1 MTIQELIKLNNS
13 EKFLIRKSILELAR
27 TGMPRSNS
35 IDDDIRHNNQ
45 NNKNSYET
53 VNLWDYVTTL
63 GAQLSR
69 PAYDP
74 YREII
79 NLDTTIGRSSSY
91 KINLTIPLLIYEN
104 MSFSNDVLEVI
115 HRTLNR
121 LAEEGN
127 ILGFI
132 SENEI
137 KNVTS
142 NKRKYPWFKKIS
154 SNITDNQLK
163 SYKIDYPQGI
173 VLEYGHHNSIELL
186 KNLRKEF
193 EYPILVDI
201 SKIFPK
207 YINEILDIGV
217 DGIIVDT
224 EKVKKLN
231 ETYKNKHAIA
241 VIHDAR
247 NALNE
252 YSKKVNKKNR
262 FNSYK
267 EYNNNNNYYD
277 IESRHE
283 TSDVALVI
291 AGDVNTTGKI
301 IKSVALGANLIGYST
316 SMLIAYA
323 EFFSDNISE
332 IDFITDRVYRHMIA
346 TKEEI
351 KGIPAALGYS
361 NFHNITS
368 SDLRTS
374 SIEASL
380 QGDILLEG
388 VEKTYYQIING
399 ILDEYIQENGIQI
412 SLEER
417 KEILKSLMR
426 H

>member
-1 MTIQELIKLNNS
+1 MNNS

-27 TGMPRSNS
+27 TGMPRTTS

-45 NNKNSYET
+45 NKNKYET

-74 YREII
+74 YRETI
-79 NLDTTIGRSSSY
+79 NLDTTIGRNSSY
-91 KINLTIPLLIYEN
+91 NVNLTIPLLIYEN
-104 MSFSNDVLEVI
+104 MLFSNDVLEAV

-127 ILGFI
+127 VLGFV
-132 SENEI
+132 SESEI
-137 KNVTS
+137 KNTTAD
-142 NKRKYPWFKKIS
+142 KRKYPWFKKIS
-154 SNITDNQLK
+154 CNTTAANQLK
-163 SYKIDYPQGI
+163 SYQIDSPQGI
-173 VLEYGHHNSIELL
+173 VLEYEDHNSIKLL

-193 EYPILVDI
+193 GYPILVDI
-201 SKIFPK
+201 SNIFPN
-207 YINEILDIGV
+207 YINEILDTGI

-224 EKVKKLN
+224 EKVKKQN
-231 ETYKNKHAIA
+231 EIYKTKHAIA
-241 VIHDAR
+241 VIRDTR

-252 YSKKVNKKNR
+252 YSKIVNKKNR
-262 FNSYK
+262 SNLYQDC
-267 EYNNNNNYYD
+267 NNNNDDD
-277 IESRHE
+277 IKSYHGSAEV
-283 TSDVALVI
+283 TLVI

-301 IKSVALGANLIGYST
+301 IKSVALGADIIGYST
-316 SMLIAYA
+316 SMLIAYS
-323 EFFSDNISE
+323 EIFSDRLFE
-332 IDFITDRVYRHMIA
+332 IDFVTERVYSHMIA

-361 NFHNITS
+361 NFHNLTP

-388 VEKTYYQIING
+388 VDKTYYQIIDG
-399 ILDEYIQENGIQI
+399 LFDEYIKENRIQI

-417 KEILKSLMR
+417 KEILKSLVR

>member
-1 MTIQELIKLNNS
+1 MNNS

-27 TGMPRSNS
+27 TGIPRSNS

-45 NNKNSYET
+45 NKISYDT
-53 VNLWDYVTTL
+53 VNLWDYVTAL

-74 YREII
+74 YRETI
-79 NLDTTIGRSSSY
+79 NLDTTIGRSPSY
-91 KINLTIPLLIYEN
+91 KVNLTMPLLIYEN
-104 MSFSNDVLEVI
+104 MLFSNDVLEAI
-115 HRTLNR
+115 HRTLNI

-127 ILGFI
+127 LLGFV
-132 SENEI
+132 SEEEI
-137 KNVTS
+137 KNTTA

-154 SNITDNQLK
+154 STTTANQLK
-163 SYKIDYPQGI
+163 SYQIDSPQGI
-173 VLEYGHHNSIELL
+173 VLEYGDHSSIKLL

-193 EYPILVDI
+193 KYPILVDI
-201 SKIFPK
+201 SNIFPN
-207 YINEILDIGV
+207 YINEILDTGI

-224 EKVKKLN
+224 EKVKKQN
-231 ETYKNKHAIA
+231 EIYKTKHAIA
-241 VIHDAR
+241 VIHDTR

-252 YSKKVNKKNR
+252 YTKIVNKKNR
-262 FNSYK
+262 SNLHQDC
-267 EYNNNNNYYD
+267 NNNNKNKKSCYGSA
-277 IESRHE
+277 EV
-283 TSDVALVI
+283 TLVI

-301 IKSVALGANLIGYST
+301 IKSVALGADIIGYST
-316 SMLIAYA
+316 SMLIAYS
-323 EFFSDNISE
+323 EIFSDRLFD
-332 IDFITDRVYRHMIA
+332 IDFVTERVYRHMIA

-361 NFHNITS
+361 NFHNLTP

-388 VEKTYYQIING
+388 VDKTYYQIIDG
-399 ILDEYIQENGIQI
+399 ILDEYIEENKIHL

-417 KEILKSLMR
+417 KEVIKSLVR

>member
-1 MTIQELIKLNNS
+1 
-13 EKFLIRKSILELAR
+13 LELAR
-27 TGMPRSNS
+27 TGMPRSSS

-45 NNKNSYET
+45 NQNSYEMI
-53 VNLWDYVTTL
+53 NLWDYVTTL

-74 YREII
+74 YRETI
-79 NLDTTIGRSSSY
+79 NLDTTIGRNSSY
-91 KINLTIPLLIYEN
+91 NVNLTIPLLIYEN
-104 MSFSNDVLEVI
+104 MLFSNDVLEAV

-127 ILGFI
+127 VLGFV
-132 SENEI
+132 SESEI
-137 KNVTS
+137 KNTTAD
-142 NKRKYPWFKKIS
+142 KRKYPWFKKIS
-154 SNITDNQLK
+154 CNTTAANQLK
-163 SYKIDYPQGI
+163 SYQIDSPQGI
-173 VLEYGHHNSIELL
+173 VLEYEDHNSIKLL

-201 SKIFPK
+201 SNIFPN
-207 YINEILDIGV
+207 YINEILDTGI

-224 EKVKKLN
+224 EKVKKQN
-231 ETYKNKHAIA
+231 EIYKTKHAIA
-241 VIHDAR
+241 VIRDTR

-252 YSKKVNKKNR
+252 YSKIVNKKNR
-262 FNSYK
+262 SNLYQDC
-267 EYNNNNNYYD
+267 NNNNDDD
-277 IESRHE
+277 IKSYHGSAEV
-283 TSDVALVI
+283 TLVI

-301 IKSVALGANLIGYST
+301 IKSVALGADIIGYST
-316 SMLIAYA
+316 SMLIAYS
-323 EFFSDNISE
+323 EIFSDRLFE
-332 IDFITDRVYRHMIA
+332 IDFVTERVYSHMIA

-361 NFHNITS
+361 NFHNLTP

-388 VEKTYYQIING
+388 VDKTYYQIIDGLFN
-399 ILDEYIQENGIQI
+399 EYIKENRIQI

-417 KEILKSLMR
+417 KEILKSLVR

>member
-1 MTIQELIKLNNS
+1 MNNS

-27 TGMPRSNS
+27 TGMPRSTS

-45 NNKNSYET
+45 NKNSYET
-53 VNLWDYVTTL
+53 VNLWDYVTAL

-74 YREII
+74 YREAI

-91 KINLTIPLLIYEN
+91 KVNLTIPLLIYEN
-104 MSFSNDVLEVI
+104 MLFSNDVLEAVN
-115 HRTLNR
+115 RTLNR

-127 ILGFI
+127 VLGFV

-137 KNVTS
+137 KNTTA

-154 SNITDNQLK
+154 SNTTANQLK
-163 SYKIDYPQGI
+163 SYQIDSPQGI
-173 VLEYGHHNSIELL
+173 VLEYGDHNSIELL

-201 SKIFPK
+201 SNIFPN
-207 YINEILDIGV
+207 YINEILDTGI

-224 EKVKKLN
+224 EKVKKRN
-231 ETYKNKHAIA
+231 EIYKTKHAIA
-241 VIHDAR
+241 VIHDTR
-247 NALNE
+247 NALNK
-252 YSKKVNKKNR
+252 YSKMVNKKNGS
-262 FNSYK
+262 NSHQDC
-267 EYNNNNNYYD
+267 NNNN
-277 IESRHE
+277 IESCYITPE
-283 TSDVALVI
+283 VTLVI

-301 IKSVALGANLIGYST
+301 IKSVALGADIIGYST
-316 SMLIAYA
+316 SMLIAYS
-323 EFFSDNISE
+323 EMLFSNRIFE
-332 IDFITDRVYRHMIA
+332 IDFVTERVYRHMIA

-361 NFHNITS
+361 NFHNLTP

-388 VEKTYYQIING
+388 VDKTYYQIIDG
-399 ILDEYIQENGIQI
+399 ILDEYIEENRIQI

-417 KEILKSLMR
+417 KKILESLVR

>member
-1 MTIQELIKLNNS
+1 LNNS

-27 TGMPRSNS
+27 TGLPRLNS

-45 NNKNSYET
+45 NKNNYET
-53 VNLWDYVTTL
+53 VNLWDYVTVL

-79 NLDTTIGRSSSY
+79 NLNTTIGISSSN

-127 ILGFI
+127 VLGFI

-137 KNVTS
+137 KNIS
-142 NKRKYPWFKKIS
+142 IDNKRKYPWFKKIS
-154 SNITDNQLK
+154 SNITANQLK
-163 SYKIDYPQGI
+163 SYHIDSPQGI
-173 VLEYGHHNSIELL
+173 VLEYRDYNSIELL
-186 KNLRKEF
+186 KNLRKKF

-201 SKIFPK
+201 SRIFPN

-217 DGIIVDT
+217 DGIIIDT

-231 ETYKNKHAIA
+231 EIYKNKHAIA

-247 NALNE
+247 HALNE
-252 YSKKVNKKNR
+252 YSKKINTKNS
-262 FNSYK
+262 FNLFLDD
-267 EYNNNNNYYD
+267 NNNNNGYD
-277 IESRHE
+277 KDSYHG
-283 TSDVALVI
+283 TSNATLVI

-301 IKSVALGANLIGYST
+301 IKSVSLGADIIGYST
-316 SMLIAYA
+316 TMLIAHS
-323 EFFSDNISE
+323 EIFSDTVSE
-332 IDFITDRVYRHMIA
+332 TDFIVERVYRHMIA

-361 NFHNITS
+361 HFHNLTS

-374 SIEASL
+374 SIDASL
-380 QGDILLEG
+380 QGDILFEG
-388 VEKTYYQIING
+388 VEKTYYEIINE
-399 ILDEYIQENGIQI
+399 IVDEYIQENRIQI

-417 KEILKSLMR
+417 KQILKSLMR

>member
-1 MTIQELIKLNNS
+1 MNNS

-45 NNKNSYET
+45 NKISYDT
-53 VNLWDYVTTL
+53 VNLWDYVTAL

-74 YREII
+74 YRETI
-79 NLDTTIGRSSSY
+79 NLDTTIGRSPSY
-91 KINLTIPLLIYEN
+91 KVNLTMPLLIYEN
-104 MSFSNDVLEVI
+104 MLFSNDVLEAI
-115 HRTLNR
+115 HRTLNI

-127 ILGFI
+127 LLGFV
-132 SENEI
+132 SEEEI
-137 KNVTS
+137 KNTTA

-154 SNITDNQLK
+154 SNTTANQLK
-163 SYKIDYPQGI
+163 SYQIDSPQGI
-173 VLEYGHHNSIELL
+173 VLEYGDHSSIKLL

-193 EYPILVDI
+193 KYPILVDI
-201 SKIFPK
+201 SNIFPN
-207 YINEILDIGV
+207 YINEILDTGI

-224 EKVKKLN
+224 EKVKKQN
-231 ETYKNKHAIA
+231 EIYKTKHAIA
-241 VIHDAR
+241 VIHDTR

-252 YSKKVNKKNR
+252 YTKIVNKKNR
-262 FNSYK
+262 SNLHQDC
-267 EYNNNNNYYD
+267 NNNNNKKSCHGSA
-277 IESRHE
+277 EV
-283 TSDVALVI
+283 TLVI

-301 IKSVALGANLIGYST
+301 IKSVALGADIIGYST
-316 SMLIAYA
+316 SMLIAYS
-323 EFFSDNISE
+323 EIFSDRLFD
-332 IDFITDRVYRHMIA
+332 IDFVTERVYRHMIA

-361 NFHNITS
+361 NFHNLTP

-388 VEKTYYQIING
+388 VDKTYYQIIDE
-399 ILDEYIQENGIQI
+399 ILDEYIEENRIQI

-417 KEILKSLMR
+417 KEVIKSLVR

>member
-1 MTIQELIKLNNS
+1 LNNS

-45 NNKNSYET
+45 NKISYET
-53 VNLWDYVTTL
+53 VNLWDYVTAL

-74 YREII
+74 YRETI
-79 NLDTTIGRSSSY
+79 NLDTTIGRSSFY
-91 KINLTIPLLIYEN
+91 KVNLTIPLLIYEN
-104 MSFSNDVLEVI
+104 MLFSDDVLEAV

-127 ILGFI
+127 VLGFV
-132 SENEI
+132 SEEEI
-137 KNVTS
+137 KNTTAS
-142 NKRKYPWFKKIS
+142 QRKYPWFKKFS
-154 SNITDNQLK
+154 SNTTANQLK
-163 SYKIDYPQGI
+163 SYQIDSPQGI
-173 VLEYGHHNSIELL
+173 VLEFGDHNSIKLL

-193 EYPILVDI
+193 KYPILVDI
-201 SKIFPK
+201 SNIFPT
-207 YINEILDIGV
+207 YINEILDTGI

-224 EKVKKLN
+224 EKVKKQN
-231 ETYKNKHAIA
+231 EIYKNKHAIA
-241 VIHDAR
+241 VIHDTR

-252 YSKKVNKKNR
+252 YSKIVNKKNR
-262 FNSYK
+262 SNLHRDC
-267 EYNNNNNYYD
+267 NNNNNNNKKSYHGSA
-277 IESRHE
+277 EV
-283 TSDVALVI
+283 TLVI

-301 IKSVALGANLIGYST
+301 IKSVALGADIIGYST
-316 SMLIAYA
+316 SMLIAYS
-323 EFFSDNISE
+323 EIFSDRLFE
-332 IDFITDRVYRHMIA
+332 IDFVTERVYRHMIA

-361 NFHNITS
+361 NFHNLTP

-388 VEKTYYQIING
+388 VDKTYYQIIDG
-399 ILDEYIQENGIQI
+399 ILDEYIDENRIQLN
-412 SLEER
+412 LEER
-417 KEILKSLMR
+417 KEVIKSLVR

>member
-1 MTIQELIKLNNS
+1 MNNS

-27 TGMPRSNS
+27 TGMPRSTS

-45 NNKNSYET
+45 NKNSYET
-53 VNLWDYVTTL
+53 VNLWDYVTAL

-74 YREII
+74 YREAI

-91 KINLTIPLLIYEN
+91 KVNLTIPLLIYEN
-104 MSFSNDVLEVI
+104 VLFSNGVLEAV

-127 ILGFI
+127 ILGFV
-132 SENEI
+132 SEDEI
-137 KNVTS
+137 KNTTA

-154 SNITDNQLK
+154 SNTTANQLK
-163 SYKIDYPQGI
+163 SYQIDSPQGI
-173 VLEYGHHNSIELL
+173 VLEYGDHNSIELL

-201 SKIFPK
+201 SNIFPN
-207 YINEILDIGV
+207 YINEILDTGI

-224 EKVKKLN
+224 EKVKKRN
-231 ETYKNKHAIA
+231 EIYKTKHAIA
-241 VIHDAR
+241 VIHDTR

-252 YSKKVNKKNR
+252 YSKMVNKKNGS
-262 FNSYK
+262 NLHQDC
-267 EYNNNNNYYD
+267 NNNN
-277 IESRHE
+277 IENCHITPE
-283 TSDVALVI
+283 VTLVI

-301 IKSVALGANLIGYST
+301 IKSVALGADIIGYST
-316 SMLIAYA
+316 SMLIAYS
-323 EFFSDNISE
+323 EIFSDRLFE
-332 IDFITDRVYRHMIA
+332 IDFVTERVYRHMIA

-361 NFHNITS
+361 NFHNLTP

-388 VEKTYYQIING
+388 VDKTYYQIIDG
-399 ILDEYIQENGIQI
+399 ILDEYIEENRIQI

-417 KEILKSLMR
+417 KKILESLVR
-426 H
+426 N

>member
-1 MTIQELIKLNNS
+1 MNNS

-45 NNKNSYET
+45 NKISHET
-53 VNLWDYVTTL
+53 VNLWDYVTAL

-74 YREII
+74 YREKI
-79 NLDTTIGRSSSY
+79 NLDTTIGRNSSY
-91 KINLTIPLLIYEN
+91 KVNLTIPLLIYEN
-104 MSFSNDVLEVI
+104 MLFSNDVLEAI
-115 HRTLNR
+115 HRTLNI

-127 ILGFI
+127 LLGFV
-132 SENEI
+132 SEEEI
-137 KNVTS
+137 KNTTV

-154 SNITDNQLK
+154 SNTTANQPK
-163 SYKIDYPQGI
+163 SCQIDSPQGL
-173 VLEYGHHNSIELL
+173 VLEYGDDNSIELL

-193 EYPILVDI
+193 KYPILVDI
-201 SKIFPK
+201 SNIFPY
-207 YINEILDIGV
+207 YINEILDTGI
-217 DGIIVDT
+217 DGIIIDT
-224 EKVKKLN
+224 EKVKKQN
-231 ETYKNKHAIA
+231 EIYKTKHAIA
-241 VIHDAR
+241 VIHDTR

-252 YSKKVNKKNR
+252 YSKIVNKKNR
-262 FNSYK
+262 SNLYQDC
-267 EYNNNNNYYD
+267 NNNNKKSYNGSA
-277 IESRHE
+277 EV
-283 TSDVALVI
+283 TLVI

-301 IKSVALGANLIGYST
+301 IKSVALGADIIGYST
-316 SMLIAYA
+316 SMLIAYS
-323 EFFSDNISE
+323 EIFSDRLFD
-332 IDFITDRVYRHMIA
+332 IDFVTERVYRHMIA

-361 NFHNITS
+361 NFHNLTP

-388 VEKTYYQIING
+388 VGKTYYQIIDE
-399 ILDEYIQENGIQI
+399 ILDEYIEENRIQL

-417 KEILKSLMR
+417 KEVIKSLVR

>member
-1 MTIQELIKLNNS
+1 
-13 EKFLIRKSILELAR
+13 LELAR
-27 TGMPRSNS
+27 TGMPRSTS

-45 NNKNSYET
+45 NKNSYET
-53 VNLWDYVTTL
+53 VNLWDYVTAL

-74 YREII
+74 YREAI

-91 KINLTIPLLIYEN
+91 KVNLTIPLLIYEN
-104 MSFSNDVLEVI
+104 MLFSNDVLEAI

-127 ILGFI
+127 VLGFV
-132 SENEI
+132 SEDEI
-137 KNVTS
+137 KNITA

-154 SNITDNQLK
+154 SNTTANQLK
-163 SYKIDYPQGI
+163 SYQIDSPQGI
-173 VLEYGHHNSIELL
+173 ILEFVDHNSIELL

-193 EYPILVDI
+193 EYLILVDI
-201 SKIFPK
+201 SNIFPN
-207 YINEILDIGV
+207 YINEILDTGI

-224 EKVKKLN
+224 EKVKKGN
-231 ETYKNKHAIA
+231 EIYKTKHAIA
-241 VIHDAR
+241 VIHDTR

-252 YSKKVNKKNR
+252 YSKMVNKKNGS
-262 FNSYK
+262 NSHQDC
-267 EYNNNNNYYD
+267 NNNNN
-277 IESRHE
+277 IESYHITPE
-283 TSDVALVI
+283 VTLVI

-301 IKSVALGANLIGYST
+301 IKSVALGADIIGYST
-316 SMLIAYA
+316 SMLIAYS
-323 EFFSDNISE
+323 EMIFSNRLFE
-332 IDFITDRVYRHMIA
+332 IDFVTERVYRHMIA

-361 NFHNITS
+361 NFHNLTP

-380 QGDILLEG
+380 QGNILLEG
-388 VEKTYYQIING
+388 VDKTYYQIIDG
-399 ILDEYIQENGIQI
+399 ILDEYIEENRIQI

-417 KEILKSLMR
+417 KKILESLVR

>member
-1 MTIQELIKLNNS
+1 MNNS

-27 TGMPRSNS
+27 TGMPRSTS

-45 NNKNSYET
+45 NKNSYET
-53 VNLWDYVTTL
+53 VNLWDYVTAL

-74 YREII
+74 YREAI
-79 NLDTTIGRSSSY
+79 NLDTTIGRNSSY
-91 KINLTIPLLIYEN
+91 NVNLTIPLLIYEN
-104 MSFSNDVLEVI
+104 MLFSNEVLEAV

-127 ILGFI
+127 VLGFV
-132 SENEI
+132 SEDEI
-137 KNVTS
+137 KNTTA

-154 SNITDNQLK
+154 SNTTAK
-163 SYKIDYPQGI
+163 SCQIDSSQGI
-173 VLEYGHHNSIELL
+173 VLEYEDHNSIKLL

-201 SKIFPK
+201 SNIFPNC
-207 YINEILDIGV
+207 INEILDTGV

-224 EKVKKLN
+224 EKVKKRN
-231 ETYKNKHAIA
+231 EIYKSKHAIA
-241 VIHDAR
+241 VIHDTR

-252 YSKKVNKKNR
+252 YSKMVNKKNGS
-262 FNSYK
+262 NLHQDC
-267 EYNNNNNYYD
+267 NNNNNN
-277 IESRHE
+277 IENCHITPE
-283 TSDVALVI
+283 VTLVI

-301 IKSVALGANLIGYST
+301 IKSVALGADIIGYST

-323 EFFSDNISE
+323 EMIFSNRIFE
-332 IDFITDRVYRHMIA
+332 IDFVTERVYRHMIA

-361 NFHNITS
+361 NFHNLTP

-388 VEKTYYQIING
+388 VDKTYYEIIDG
-399 ILDEYIQENGIQI
+399 ILDEYIEENRIQI
-412 SLEER
+412 NLEER
-417 KEILKSLMR
+417 KKILESLVR
-426 H
+426 N

>member
-1 MTIQELIKLNNS
+1 MNNS

-27 TGMPRSNS
+27 TGMPRSSS

-45 NNKNSYET
+45 NQNSYEMI
-53 VNLWDYVTTL
+53 NLWDYVTTL

-74 YREII
+74 YRETI
-79 NLDTTIGRSSSY
+79 NLDTTIGRNSSY
-91 KINLTIPLLIYEN
+91 NVNLTIPLLIYEN
-104 MSFSNDVLEVI
+104 MLFSNDVLEAV

-127 ILGFI
+127 VLGFV
-132 SENEI
+132 SESEI
-137 KNVTS
+137 KNTTAD
-142 NKRKYPWFKKIS
+142 KRKYPWFKKIS
-154 SNITDNQLK
+154 CNTTAANQLK
-163 SYKIDYPQGI
+163 SYQIDSPQGI
-173 VLEYGHHNSIELL
+173 VLEYEDHNSIKLL

-201 SKIFPK
+201 SNIFPN
-207 YINEILDIGV
+207 YINEILDTGI

-224 EKVKKLN
+224 EKVKKQN
-231 ETYKNKHAIA
+231 EIYKTKHAIA
-241 VIHDAR
+241 VIRDTR

-252 YSKKVNKKNR
+252 YSKIVNKKNR
-262 FNSYK
+262 SNLYQDC
-267 EYNNNNNYYD
+267 NNNNDDD
-277 IESRHE
+277 IKSYHGSAEV
-283 TSDVALVI
+283 TLVI

-301 IKSVALGANLIGYST
+301 IKSVALGADIIGYST
-316 SMLIAYA
+316 SMLIAYS
-323 EFFSDNISE
+323 EIFSDRLFE
-332 IDFITDRVYRHMIA
+332 IDFVTERVYSHMIA

-361 NFHNITS
+361 NFHNLTP

-388 VEKTYYQIING
+388 VDKTYYQIIDG
-399 ILDEYIQENGIQI
+399 LFDEYIKENRIQI

-417 KEILKSLMR
+417 KEILKSLVR

>member
-1 MTIQELIKLNNS
+1 MNNS

-27 TGMPRSNS
+27 TGMPRSSS

-45 NNKNSYET
+45 NQNSYEMI
-53 VNLWDYVTTL
+53 NLWDYVTTL

-74 YREII
+74 YRETI
-79 NLDTTIGRSSSY
+79 NLDTTIGRNSSY
-91 KINLTIPLLIYEN
+91 NVNLTIPLLIYEN
-104 MSFSNDVLEVI
+104 MLFSNDVLEAV

-127 ILGFI
+127 VLGFV
-132 SENEI
+132 SESEI
-137 KNVTS
+137 KNTTAD
-142 NKRKYPWFKKIS
+142 KRKYPWFKKIS
-154 SNITDNQLK
+154 CNTTAANQLK
-163 SYKIDYPQGI
+163 SYQIDSPQGI
-173 VLEYGHHNSIELL
+173 VLEYEDHNSIKLL

-193 EYPILVDI
+193 GYPILVDI
-201 SKIFPK
+201 SNIFPN
-207 YINEILDIGV
+207 YINEILDTGI

-224 EKVKKLN
+224 EKVKKQN
-231 ETYKNKHAIA
+231 EIYKTKHAIA
-241 VIHDAR
+241 VIRDTR

-252 YSKKVNKKNR
+252 YSKIVNKKNR
-262 FNSYK
+262 SNLYQDC
-267 EYNNNNNYYD
+267 NNNNDDD
-277 IESRHE
+277 IKSYHGSAEV
-283 TSDVALVI
+283 TLVI

-301 IKSVALGANLIGYST
+301 IKSVALGADIIGYST
-316 SMLIAYA
+316 SMLIAYS
-323 EFFSDNISE
+323 EIFSDRLFE
-332 IDFITDRVYRHMIA
+332 IDFVTERVYSHMIA

-361 NFHNITS
+361 NFHNLTP

-388 VEKTYYQIING
+388 VDKTYYQIIDGLFN
-399 ILDEYIQENGIQI
+399 EYIKENRIQI

-417 KEILKSLMR
+417 KEILKSLVR

>member
-1 MTIQELIKLNNS
+1 
-13 EKFLIRKSILELAR
+13 LELAR
-27 TGMPRSNS
+27 TGMPRTTS

-45 NNKNSYET
+45 NKNKYET

-74 YREII
+74 YRETI
-79 NLDTTIGRSSSY
+79 NLDTTIGRNSSY
-91 KINLTIPLLIYEN
+91 NVNLTIPLLIYEN
-104 MSFSNDVLEVI
+104 MLFSNDVLEAV

-127 ILGFI
+127 VLGFV
-132 SENEI
+132 SESEI
-137 KNVTS
+137 KNTTAD
-142 NKRKYPWFKKIS
+142 KRKYPWFKKIS
-154 SNITDNQLK
+154 CNTTAANQLK
-163 SYKIDYPQGI
+163 SYQIDSPQGI
-173 VLEYGHHNSIELL
+173 VLEYEDHNSIKLL

-193 EYPILVDI
+193 GYPILVDI
-201 SKIFPK
+201 SNIFPN
-207 YINEILDIGV
+207 YINEILDTGI

-224 EKVKKLN
+224 EKVKKQN
-231 ETYKNKHAIA
+231 EIYKTKHAIA
-241 VIHDAR
+241 VIRDTR

-252 YSKKVNKKNR
+252 YSKIVNKKNR
-262 FNSYK
+262 SNLYQDC
-267 EYNNNNNYYD
+267 NNNNDDD
-277 IESRHE
+277 IKSYHGSAEV
-283 TSDVALVI
+283 TLVI

-301 IKSVALGANLIGYST
+301 IKSVALGADIIGYST
-316 SMLIAYA
+316 SMLIAYS
-323 EFFSDNISE
+323 EIFSDRLFE
-332 IDFITDRVYRHMIA
+332 IDFVTERVYSHMIA

-361 NFHNITS
+361 NFHNLTP

-388 VEKTYYQIING
+388 VDKTYYQIIDG
-399 ILDEYIQENGIQI
+399 LFDEYIKENRIQI

-417 KEILKSLMR
+417 KEILKSLVR

>member
-1 MTIQELIKLNNS
+1 MNNS

-27 TGMPRSNS
+27 TGMPRSTS

-45 NNKNSYET
+45 NKNSYET
-53 VNLWDYVTTL
+53 VNLWDYVTAL

-74 YREII
+74 YREAI

-91 KINLTIPLLIYEN
+91 KVNLTIPLLIYEN
-104 MSFSNDVLEVI
+104 VLFSNGVLEAV

-127 ILGFI
+127 ILGFV
-132 SENEI
+132 SKHEI
-137 KNVTS
+137 KNTTA

-154 SNITDNQLK
+154 SNTTANQLK
-163 SYKIDYPQGI
+163 SYQIDSPQGI
-173 VLEYGHHNSIELL
+173 VLEYEDHNSIKLL

-201 SKIFPK
+201 SNIFPND
-207 YINEILDIGV
+207 INEILDTDI

-224 EKVKKLN
+224 EKVKKQN
-231 ETYKNKHAIA
+231 EIYKTKHAIA
-241 VIHDAR
+241 VIHDTR

-252 YSKKVNKKNR
+252 YSKMVNKKNGS
-262 FNSYK
+262 NLHQDC
-267 EYNNNNNYYD
+267 NNN
-277 IESRHE
+277 IENCHITPE
-283 TSDVALVI
+283 VTLVI

-301 IKSVALGANLIGYST
+301 IKSVALGADIIGYST

-323 EFFSDNISE
+323 EMIFSNRIFE
-332 IDFITDRVYRHMIA
+332 IDFVTERVYSHMIA

-361 NFHNITS
+361 NFHNLTP

-388 VEKTYYQIING
+388 VDKTYYQIIDG
-399 ILDEYIQENGIQI
+399 ILDEYIEENRIQI

-417 KEILKSLMR
+417 KKILESLVR
-426 H
+426 N

>member
-1 MTIQELIKLNNS
+1 LNNS

-45 NNKNSYET
+45 NKISYET
-53 VNLWDYVTTL
+53 VNLWDYVTAL

-74 YREII
+74 YRETI
-79 NLDTTIGRSSSY
+79 NLDTTIGRSSFY
-91 KINLTIPLLIYEN
+91 KVNLTIPLLIYEN
-104 MSFSNDVLEVI
+104 MLFSDDVLEAV

-127 ILGFI
+127 VLGFV
-132 SENEI
+132 SEEEI
-137 KNVTS
+137 KNTTAS
-142 NKRKYPWFKKIS
+142 KRKYPWFKKFS
-154 SNITDNQLK
+154 SNTTANQLK
-163 SYKIDYPQGI
+163 SYQIDSQQGI
-173 VLEYGHHNSIELL
+173 VLEFEDHNSIKLL

-193 EYPILVDI
+193 KYPILVDI
-201 SKIFPK
+201 SNIFPT
-207 YINEILDIGV
+207 YINEILDTGI

-224 EKVKKLN
+224 EKVKKQN
-231 ETYKNKHAIA
+231 EIYKTKHAIA
-241 VIHDAR
+241 VIHDTR

-252 YSKKVNKKNR
+252 YSKIVNKKNKS
-262 FNSYK
+262 NLHQDC
-267 EYNNNNNYYD
+267 NNNNNNNNNNNKKSYHGSA
-277 IESRHE
+277 EV
-283 TSDVALVI
+283 TLVI

-301 IKSVALGANLIGYST
+301 IKSVALGADIIGYST
-316 SMLIAYA
+316 SMLIAYS
-323 EFFSDNISE
+323 EIFSDRLFE
-332 IDFITDRVYRHMIA
+332 IDFVTERVYRHMIA

-361 NFHNITS
+361 NFHNLTP

-388 VEKTYYQIING
+388 VDKTYYQIIDG
-399 ILDEYIQENGIQI
+399 ILDEYIDENRIQL

-417 KEILKSLMR
+417 NEVIKSLVR